1 MSFERELKK
10 IREEIS
16 EYLPKNII
24 IQNIEFE
31 GPEIA
36 VYSAGNSGD
45 IDADSD
51 LIQEGNILKELAK
64 KMRKRVVIRWN
75 VDKRMDPAETDA
87 YIRNLVG
94 KEAEI
99 TSIEF
104 DHTRGE
110 VIIESGKP
118 GIVIGKKGVN
128 LKEMRANTFWQ
139 PRTIRTPPLPS
150 RTIQLIRGMLS
161 KERQTQKDI
170 LLRIG
175 KRIHRPTLFKEL
187 TIRMTSLGGFRE
199 VGRSAIL
206 MQTRDS
212 NVLLD
217 CGLNVG
223 NPNDR
228 FPYFDVPE
236 FNIRDLDAIII
247 SHAHLDHC
255 GMVPFLY
262 KYGYRGPIYS
272 TLPTRNLSTM
282 LQLDFVQICER
293 EGKTPPYSKKDVKT
307 TVLHT
312 IPLSWGKVT
321 DIAPDIKLTLHNSG
335 HILGSSMIHLHF
347 GKGGYNFVYTG
358 DMKFQKTR
366 LLERANVKFP
376 RVESLLVESTYGG
389 PQDRIPS
396 RQESEREIRQI
407 LNSTIQ
413 KGGKILIPVL
423 AVGRA
428 QELIIVIEEYISKG
442 MIERVPI
449 FLDGLISEA
458 TAIHTAN
465 PDFLSSDL
473 REKILHQGKNPFL
486 SDFFTTINTHE
497 ERLAVLTGGPCIILA
512 TSGMLIGGPSVQY
525 LRGLADDPDS
535 SLIFVSYQVQG
546 TLGSRVQK
554 GFREFQYVDNKG
566 RTQLV
571 RIKLNI
577 FTLEGFS
584 GHSSRSQLSQFLRK
598 IQPRPKI
605 IITNH
610 GEESKCISLST
621 MIHKKIKKSTKSPKN
636 KETLLLK

>member
-1 MSFERELKK
+1 MSFEGELQKIKNEIIENLPPEITVKK
-10 IREEIS
+10 
-16 EYLPKNII
+16 
-24 IQNIEFE
+24 IEFE

-36 VYSAGNSGD
+36 VYSENSD
-45 IDADSD
+45 VEATENSTV
-51 LIQEGNILKELAK
+51 LKDLAK
-64 KMRKRVVIRWN
+64 TMRKRVVFRWN
-75 VDKRMDPAETDA
+75 VEKRKDPSETES

-94 KEAEI
+94 EDAEI
-99 TSIEF
+99 TVIEF

-118 GIVIGKKGVN
+118 GLVIGKKGVN
-128 LKEMRANTFWQ
+128 LKEIRTNTFWQ
-139 PRTIRTPPLPS
+139 PKTIRTPPLAS
-150 RTIQLIRGMLS
+150 RTIQLIRGMLT

-175 KRIHRPTLFKEL
+175 KRIHRPTIFKDLNIRL
-187 TIRMTSLGGFRE
+187 TALGGFRE
-199 VGRSAIL
+199 VGRSCIL

-212 NVLLD
+212 NILLD
-217 CGLNVG
+217 VGLNVG
-223 NPNDR
+223 NPIDR
-228 FPYFDVPE
+228 FPFFDIPE
-236 FNIRDLDAIII
+236 FSIRDLDAVII

-255 GMVPFLY
+255 GLVPFLY
-262 KYGYRGPIYS
+262 KYGYRGPVYC

-282 LQLDFVQICER
+282 LQLDFIQICEK
-293 EGKTPPYSKKDVKT
+293 EGNPPPYSKRDVKQ

-358 DMKFQKTR
+358 DFKFQKTR
-366 LLERANVKFP
+366 LLEKANVKFP
-376 RVESLLVESTYGG
+376 RVESLLIESTYGG

-396 RQESEREIRQI
+396 RQESERELRQI
-407 LNSTIQ
+407 LNTTL
-413 KGGKILIPVL
+413 KRGGKVLIPVL

-428 QELIIVIEEYISKG
+428 QELIIVLEEYISKG
-442 MIERVPI
+442 LIDKVPI

-473 REKILHQGKNPFL
+473 KEKILHQGKNPFL
-486 SDFFTTINTHE
+486 SDYFSTVSSQD
-497 ERLAVLTGGPCIILA
+497 ERLDIVQGGPCIILA

-525 LRGLADDPDS
+525 LRALAEDS
-535 SLIFVSYQVQG
+535 NNSLIFVSYQVQK
-546 TLGSRVQK
+546 TLGSRLQK
-554 GFREFQYVDNKG
+554 GFREFQYVDAKG

-571 RIKLNI
+571 KVNLKI

-584 GHSSRSQLSQFLRK
+584 GHSSRSQISQFLRR
-598 IQPRPKI
+598 IQPKPKLVI
-605 IITNH
+605 VNH
-610 GEESKCISLST
+610 GEESKCVSLST
-621 MIHKKIKKSTKSPKN
+621 MIHKKLRKSTKSPKN
-636 KETLLLK
+636 LETVLLK

>member
-1 MSFERELKK
+1 MSFEGELQKIKNEIIENLPPEITVKK
-10 IREEIS
+10 
-16 EYLPKNII
+16 
-24 IQNIEFE
+24 IEFE

-36 VYSAGNSGD
+36 VYSENSD
-45 IDADSD
+45 VEATENSTV
-51 LIQEGNILKELAK
+51 LKDLAK
-64 KMRKRVVIRWN
+64 TMRKRVVFRWN
-75 VDKRMDPAETDA
+75 VEKRKDPSETES

-94 KEAEI
+94 EDAEI
-99 TSIEF
+99 TVIEF

-118 GIVIGKKGVN
+118 GLVIGKKGVN
-128 LKEMRANTFWQ
+128 LKEIRTNTFWQ
-139 PRTIRTPPLPS
+139 PKTIRTPPLAS
-150 RTIQLIRGMLS
+150 RTIQLIRGMLT

-175 KRIHRPTLFKEL
+175 KRIHRPTIFKDLNIRL
-187 TIRMTSLGGFRE
+187 TALGGFRE
-199 VGRSAIL
+199 VGRSCIL

-212 NVLLD
+212 NILLD
-217 CGLNVG
+217 VGLNVG
-223 NPNDR
+223 NPFDR
-228 FPYFDVPE
+228 FPFFDIPE
-236 FNIRDLDAIII
+236 FSIRDLDAVII

-255 GMVPFLY
+255 GLVPFLY
-262 KYGYRGPIYS
+262 KYGYRGPVYC

-282 LQLDFVQICER
+282 LQLDFIQICEK
-293 EGKTPPYSKKDVKT
+293 EGNPPPYSKRDVKQ

-358 DMKFQKTR
+358 DFKFQKTR
-366 LLERANVKFP
+366 LLEKANVKFP
-376 RVESLLVESTYGG
+376 RVESLLIESTYGG

-396 RQESEREIRQI
+396 RQESERELRQI
-407 LNSTIQ
+407 LNTTL
-413 KGGKILIPVL
+413 KRGGKVLIPVL

-428 QELIIVIEEYISKG
+428 QELIIVLEEYISKG
-442 MIERVPI
+442 LIDKVPL

-473 REKILHQGKNPFL
+473 KEKILHQGKNPFL
-486 SDFFTTINTHE
+486 SDYFSTVSSQD
-497 ERLAVLTGGPCIILA
+497 ERLDILQGGPCIILA

-525 LRGLADDPDS
+525 LRALAEDS
-535 SLIFVSYQVQG
+535 NNSLIFVSYQVQK
-546 TLGSRVQK
+546 TLGSRLQK
-554 GFREFQYVDNKG
+554 GFREFQYVDAKG

-571 RIKLNI
+571 KVNLKI

-584 GHSSRSQLSQFLRK
+584 GHSSRSQISQFLRR
-598 IQPRPKI
+598 IQPKPKLVI
-605 IITNH
+605 VNH
-610 GEESKCISLST
+610 GEESKCVSLST
-621 MIHKKIKKSTKSPKN
+621 MIHKKLRKSTKSPKN
-636 KETLLLK
+636 LETVLLK